1 MLEIIYLHFMKKT
14 ILLALFVSAFFTS
27 QAQTDKQVEK
37 GLLKVNALLPGG
49 SYEMGLG
56 NKTTFNFDIALVL
69 GGGTDYYGDPEFGL
83 FVAGQAE
90 FRYFTNFNRRLSKGK
105 NIEGNSG
112 NYLALNNQILIGN
125 PLLGTYYLDD
135 TYNHIVAITYGIQ
148 RTRPK
153 GFYWN
158 VSFGPGVGITESD
171 FGPAV
176 LIDTKLGWVVKK
188 IR

>member
-1 MLEIIYLHFMKKT
+1 MKKT

-27 QAQTDKQVEK
+27 KAQTDKLVER
-37 GLLKVNALLPGG
+37 GLFRLNIVAPGA
-49 SYEMGLG
+49 SYELGLG
-56 NKTTFNFDIALVL
+56 KRSTLNFEAILVPLSERVYGSTDNFEIFPAL
-69 GGGTDYYGDPEFGL
+69 GAEYRYY
-83 FVAGQAE
+83 
-90 FRYFTNFNRRLSKGK
+90 TNMRRRIGKGK
-105 NIEGNSG
+105 NIRGNSG
-112 NYLALNNQILIGN
+112 NYVSFLNQAIIAAPILGNIEHDTPVSYIGALN
-125 PLLGTYYLDD
+125 
-135 TYNHIVAITYGIQ
+135 YGIQ